1 LAGFNKI
8 NRPFALRVVQG
19 AELPCPDEVTELF
32 VRFCTEF
39 STRMLKNVTRDGT
52 LRASHKKKAARK
64 KGGRT
69 EKM

>member
-1 LAGFNKI
+1 
-8 NRPFALRVVQG
+8 VQG
-19 AELPCPDEVTELF
+19 VELPCRDEVTELF
-32 VRFCTEF
+32 VLFCTEF

>member
-1 LAGFNKI
+1 LAGSNEI

-19 AELPCPDEVTELF
+19 VELPCADEVTELF
-32 VRFCTEF
+32 VLFCTEF

-52 LRASHKKKAARK
+52 PRAAHKKKAARE
-64 KGGRT
+64 KGGRM